1 LTPENTAELPVETV
15 LGDHQALRACPQF
28 ESTNLSVMNFNF
40 ARILVVDDD
49 EVMRTFVVNS
59 LRRLGLQQI
68 ETAVDGGTALQAIV
82 TFKPDL
88 VLTDIHMQPMDG
100 LAFVRQLRSH
110 SNHMVKH
117 MKVIFMS
124 ADASAAT
131 LKDAMPLGTFGYI
144 VKPPR
149 LDTLKEKI
157 EAALK

>member
-1 LTPENTAELPVETV
+1 M
-15 LGDHQALRACPQF
+15 
-28 ESTNLSVMNFNF
+28 NLNL

-49 EVMRTFVVNS
+49 EVMRTFVVNT
-59 LRRLGLQQI
+59 LRRLGI
-68 ETAVDGGTALQAIV
+68 QAIEVAADGVATLRAMV

-110 SNHMVKH
+110 ANPWVKN

-131 LKDAMPLGTFGYI
+131 LQDALPLGTFGYI

-149 LDTLKEKI
+149 LETLQAKLEQ
-157 EAALK
+157 ALK

>member
-1 LTPENTAELPVETV
+1 MVCLKFVSIS
-15 LGDHQALRACPQF
+15 QA
-28 ESTNLSVMNFNF
+28 VMNFNF

-49 EVMRTFVVNS
+49 DVMRTFVVNS

-68 ETAVDGGTALQAIV
+68 ETAVDGRTALQTIV
-82 TFKPDL
+82 SFQPSL

-100 LAFVRQLRSH
+100 LEFVRQLRAH
-110 SNHMVKH
+110 SNPVVNT

-124 ADASAAT
+124 ADASTAT
-131 LKDAMPLGTFGYI
+131 LKDAMPLGTYGYI

-149 LDTLKEKI
+149 LDTLKAKI

>member
-1 LTPENTAELPVETV
+1 
-15 LGDHQALRACPQF
+15 
-28 ESTNLSVMNFNF
+28 MNFNL

-68 ETAVDGGTALQAIV
+68 ETASDAGTALQAMV
-82 TFKPDL
+82 AFKPDL

-110 SNHMVKH
+110 SNQMVKN
-117 MKVIFMS
+117 MKIIFMS
-124 ADASAAT
+124 ADASTAT
-131 LKDAMPLGTFGYI
+131 LEDAMPLGTFGYI

-149 LDTLKEKI
+149 LDTLKAKI
-157 EAALK
+157 ELALK